1 MTGENQTQTDMK
13 TEKEEKFDLKL
24 KNAILSYKLAPEGS
38 EKKKH
43 YESLLLKWAA
53 RRIAGFLRSDKR
65 GRFRGGVA
73 DTAANCQVL
82 YSTRMVKEQLRLK
95 IFVYF
100 EHQATRDFVAE
111 GWEFVV
117 DEFEKAWQER
127 KEFDSLYD
135 YTAKSKDGKMF
146 HLAPRME
153 IELPLWIFVEPIAWQ
168 YKRQIRICFFTGSD
182 VEYIPYD
189 SGVDNDVASK
199 TYMELQ
205 SGKWDGCGWVY

>member
-1 MTGENQTQTDMK
+1 MK

-53 RRIAGFLRSDKR
+53 RRIRAFFKSDKR

-73 DTAANCQVL
+73 DTAANCQVCHNI
-82 YSTRMVKEQLRLK
+82 RMEEEQLRLK

-100 EHQATRDFVAE
+100 GHQATRDFVAE

-146 HLAPRME
+146 HLAPR
-153 IELPLWIFVEPIAWQ
+153 IEKDLPLWSFVEPVVWQ
-168 YKRQIRICFFTGSD
+168 YILQKRIYFFDNSD
-182 VEYIPYD
+182 IEYVPCD
-189 SGVDNDVASK
+189 FGVDNDVASK

>member
-1 MTGENQTQTDMK
+1 MK
-13 TEKEEKFDLKL
+13 TEKEEKIDLKL

-53 RRIAGFLRSDKR
+53 RRINAFFKSDKR

-73 DTAANCQVL
+73 GTAAYCCQVR
-82 YSTRMVKEQLRLK
+82 YSIKMVEEQLRLK
-95 IFVYF
+95 MFVHF

-117 DEFEKAWQER
+117 DEFEKAWQEG

-146 HLAPRME
+146 HLAPR
-153 IELPLWIFVEPIAWQ
+153 IEKDLPLWSFVEPVIWQ
-168 YKRQIRICFFTGSD
+168 HILQTRIHFFGNSD
-182 VEYIPYD
+182 IEYVPHD
-189 SGVDNDVASK
+189 FGVDNDVASK
-199 TYMELQ
+199 TYMGLQ
-205 SGKWDGCGWVY
+205 SGKWDGCGWIY